1 MDEYSIR
8 PSNVHVRGCPHDGL
22 DGSSSF
28 QHDHNAERCRG
39 CGAGHLVNA
48 QRASAALAS
57 GRPACATC
65 RPDLVLDVQSSPTPD
80 LIEAAELRGYTRA
93 MTIVARALREAMA
106 EPRPLDRSTTERGG
120 RICALGNV
128 LQDLAE
134 EGTHDAHTP

>member
-1 MDEYSIR
+1 
-8 PSNVHVRGCPHDGL
+8 
-22 DGSSSF
+22 
-28 QHDHNAERCRG
+28 
-39 CGAGHLVNA
+39 
-48 QRASAALAS
+48 
-57 GRPACATC
+57 
-65 RPDLVLDVQSSPTPD
+65 
-80 LIEAAELRGYTRA
+80 